1 MPLRKNTPMSTYIK
15 DFEKSDAP
23 QFKGKSKEKRREM
36 AIAAK
41 LQASGKKKMDEMDS
55 NDPILMKLR
64 AAAHKRSLPKPEPS
78 EPSKADKN
86 ADKIKKLEQDR
97 IDLMFKIEKTAEL
110 EGGPIADS
118 YADELI
124 AIDTELAKL
133 KKGTVTEKKGTLCGR
148 CGHVHVKG
156 TPCPRPFK
164 ESFRPDYPDLD
175 NDKNTAEPIKKAAK
189 DAKMK
194 KETVSKVLKKLK
206 EIDSD
211 KTRGTVTLKKGTPI
225 PVIKTFTDQN
235 IDVEVLP
242 ESLDFFERT
251 LDDDT
256 YVDVSGPSVEMT
268 MEELLGDFAERLKDI
283 PEADRKDAL
292 NAIKT
297 LWIRMIREW
306 NPNLIVPGRAAVT
319 ENKKPIT
326 ENHHYD
332 FEGKMAK
339 AQLVSIIK
347 NAKSLYD
354 SIDDKTQLKSWV
366 QSKLTKAEDYI
377 DGVRTY
383 LDGEAVSSTAP
394 LMHGGELVH
403 DDEGTMLKIGDVV
416 KGADGRIYQA
426 AYSYSDAK
434 PFLTPFDLKNRKP
447 INLRERHYFDTVN
460 EGDMSPTKKMVKV
473 MEYSATRGGF
483 VR

>member
-86 ADKIKKLEQDR
+86 ADKIKTLERERVQ
-97 IDLMFKIEKTAEL
+97 LMRDMEQEAEP

-124 AIDTELAKL
+124 AIDAELAKL

-164 ESFRPDYPDLD
+164 EAKTTPKYDDAPELKGKQTELPDNLQKSIID
-175 NDKNTAEPIKKAAK
+175 
-189 DAKMK
+189 KMK
-194 KETVSKVLKKLK
+194 KKLK

-211 KTRGTVTLKKGTPI
+211 KTRGTVTIKKATP
-225 PVIKTFTDQN
+225 PADIKKLTDQGV
-235 IDVEVLP
+235 DVELVP

-297 LWIRMIREW
+297 FWIRMIREW

-394 LMHGGELVH
+394 LMHNGELMH
-403 DDEGTMLKIGDVV
+403 DDEGAMLKIGDVV

-447 INLRERHYFDTVN
+447 VNLRERHYFDTVN

>member
-78 EPSKADKN
+78 EPFKADKN

-97 IDLMFKIEKTAEL
+97 VDLMFKIEKTAEL

-118 YADELI
+118 YADELVR
-124 AIDTELAKL
+124 IDTEIAKL

-164 ESFRPDYPDLD
+164 ETKMTSKYDDAPELKGKQTELPDNLQKSIID
-175 NDKNTAEPIKKAAK
+175 
-189 DAKMK
+189 KMK
-194 KETVSKVLKKLK
+194 KKLK

-211 KTRGTVTLKKGTPI
+211 KTRGTVTIKKATP
-225 PVIKTFTDQN
+225 PAEIKKLTDQGV
-235 IDVEVLP
+235 DVELVP

-297 LWIRMIREW
+297 FWIRMIREW
-306 NPNLIVPGRAAVT
+306 NPNLIVPGRATVT
-319 ENKKPIT
+319 ESKKSLT
-326 ENHHYD
+326 ENHQYD

-339 AQLVSIIK
+339 AQLISIIK

-354 SIDDKTQLKSWV
+354 SIDDRTQLKSWV
-366 QSKLTKAEDYI
+366 QSKLSKAEDYI

-394 LMHGGELVH
+394 LMHNGELVH
-403 DDEGTMLKIGDVV
+403 DDEGAMLKIGDVV

-447 INLRERHYFDTVN
+447 VNLRERHYFDTVN

>member
-1 MPLRKNTPMSTYIK
+1 MSTYIK

-23 QFKGKSKEKRREM
+23 QFKGKSKDKRREM

-78 EPSKADKN
+78 EPSKANKN

-118 YADELI
+118 YADELT
-124 AIDTELAKL
+124 AIDTEIAKL

-164 ESFRPDYPDLD
+164 E
-175 NDKNTAEPIKKAAK
+175 
-189 DAKMK
+189 AKMTPK
-194 KETVSKVLKKLK
+194 YDDAPELKGKQTELPDNLQKSIIDKMKKKLK

-211 KTRGTVTLKKGTPI
+211 KTRGTVTIKKATP
-225 PVIKTFTDQN
+225 PADIKKLTDQGV
-235 IDVEVLP
+235 DVELVP

-268 MEELLGDFAERLKDI
+268 MEELLRDFAERLKDI

-297 LWIRMIREW
+297 FWIRMIREW